1 MTSPGFTS
9 SQLRE
14 QLYADVNEALKDAA
28 RRGALNGDRPAAV
41 TALISQ
47 ALQQHKLAAMANGRA
62 PMEPELETLL
72 ARSLFDA
79 FTGLGDLQ
87 ALIDDPDVENISV
100 NGCDNVWVTYAG
112 NKKVRVGPVASS
124 DDELV
129 VMLQK
134 VAASIGA
141 QERRFDPGMPKLDL
155 RLPGGARLIAVQQ
168 VTERPSISIRRH
180 RFKHVGL
187 PDLVALGTLTPQLAQ
202 LLGAMV
208 AARLNLIISGGM
220 GTGKTT
226 LLRALARCIDPAE
239 RLITIEDPYELA
251 LDGDP
256 QHPDVVAM
264 QPREP
269 NVEGQGG
276 IDMVALVRWATR
288 MTPDRVFVG
297 EVRGAEVIP
306 LLNAF
311 NQGTDGSFS
320 TIHASTT
327 GEAFKKIAA
336 YARQSEQQ
344 LPFDVTAA
352 LIAGGVDIVI
362 QLGRAA
368 DGTRIVTGIRE
379 VVGAEGIQVRSN
391 EIFRPGSDKRA
402 TPANRFSDAMTDR
415 FLDAGFDPAGLMA
428 GGR

>member
-28 RRGALNGDRPAAV
+28 RRGALTGDRPAAV
-41 TALISQ
+41 TALIAR

-87 ALIDDPDVENISV
+87 ALIDDPDVENICV
-100 NGCDNVWVTYAG
+100 NGYDTVWVTYAG

-134 VAASIGA
+134 VAASIGT

-168 VTERPSISIRRH
+168 VTERPSVSIRRH
-180 RFKHVGL
+180 RFMHVGL
-187 PDLVALGTLTPQLAQ
+187 PDLVALGAMTPQLAH
-202 LLGAMV
+202 LLEAMV
-208 AARLNLIISGGM
+208 AARLNMIISGGM

-226 LLRALARCIDPAE
+226 VLRALARCIDPSE
-239 RLITIEDPYELA
+239 RLITIEDPYELG
-251 LDGDP
+251 LDTDP

-269 NVEGQGG
+269 NIEDQGG

-288 MTPDRVFVG
+288 MSPDRVFVG

-327 GEAFKKIAA
+327 GEAFQKIAA

-344 LPFDVTAA
+344 LPFDVTAQ

-379 VVGAEGIQVRSN
+379 VVGADGIQVRSN

-402 TPANRFSDAMTDR
+402 VPANRFSDTMTDR
-415 FLDAGFDPAGLMA
+415 FLDAGFDPADILA
-428 GGR
+428 GAR

>member
-1 MTSPGFTS
+1 MTSPGFTN

-14 QLYADVNEALKDAA
+14 QLYTDVNEALKAAA
-28 RRGALNGDRPAAV
+28 RRGALTGDRSAAV
-41 TALISQ
+41 TALIAQ
-47 ALQQHKLAAMANGRA
+47 ALQQHKLDALANGRV
-62 PMEPELETLL
+62 PMEPELEVLL

-100 NGCDNVWVTYAG
+100 NGFDNVWVTYAG

-134 VAASIGA
+134 VAASIGV

-168 VTERPSISIRRH
+168 VTERPSVSIRRH
-180 RFKHVGL
+180 RFMQVGL
-187 PDLVALGTLTPQLAQ
+187 PDLVTLGAMTPQLAW
-202 LLGAMV
+202 LFEGMV
-208 AARLNLIISGGM
+208 AARLNIVISGGM

-226 LLRALARCIDPAE
+226 VLRALARCIESIE
-239 RLITIEDPYELA
+239 RLITIEDPYELG
-251 LDGDP
+251 LDTDP
-256 QHPDVVAM
+256 AHPDVVAM

-269 NVEGQGG
+269 NIEGQGG

-327 GEAFKKIAA
+327 GEAFTKIAA

-344 LPFDVTAA
+344 LPFDVTAQ
-352 LIAGGVDIVI
+352 LIAGGVDIVV
-362 QLGRAA
+362 QLGRAP

-379 VVGAEGIQVRSN
+379 VVGADGIQVHSN

-402 TPANRFSDAMTDR
+402 MPANRFSDAMTDR
-415 FLDAGFDPAGLMA
+415 FLDAGFDPSNVLAGA
-428 GGR
+428 